1 MFYCTG
7 SMVRFLS
14 LVLHEREK
22 LSQSH
27 LCRLLGNSLLTGSS
41 CTHTHTQQEGQSHIL
56 CASNAWGGEEHIMW
70 AGDSV
75 EEGTNIVT
83 LEAMKMQNPL
93 FAPMT
98 SKVRWLSLHYT
109 DMYVAQSTSSW
120 QRRTYTCTH
129 TNQIRMPFMDCIL
142 CTR

>member
-22 LSQSH
+22 WSQSH
-27 LCRLLGNSLLTGSS
+27 LCRLLGNSLLTCSS
-41 CTHTHTQQEGQSHIL
+41 CTHTHTLQEGQSHIL
-56 CASNAWGGEEHIMW
+56 RAPMPGVVKSISCEP
-70 AGDSV
+70 GDSV